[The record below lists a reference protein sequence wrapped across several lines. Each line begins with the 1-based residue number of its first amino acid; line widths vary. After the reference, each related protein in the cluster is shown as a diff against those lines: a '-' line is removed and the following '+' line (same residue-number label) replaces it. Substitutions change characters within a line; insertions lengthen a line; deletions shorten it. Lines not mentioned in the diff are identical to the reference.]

1 MATKKSATT
10 KKTGTKKAGTKKA
23 GTKKAGTKKA
33 GTRKAPATLNSILN
47 FKIDWIKD
55 PVPIFR
61 RFLNPEVL
69 RELELAKQEFKDRV
83 NGILGRAR

>member
-23 GTKKAGTKKA
+23 GTKKAGTRKAGTKKA
-33 GTRKAPATLNSILN
+33 GGLSSILN

-61 RFLNPEVL
+61 RFLDPAIV
-69 RELELAKQEFKDRV
+69 RELESAKDQFKDRV
-83 NGILGRAR
+83 NGILRGAR

>member
-1 MATKKSATT
+1 MATKKAA
-10 KKTGTKKAGTKKA
+10 TKKAGTKKA

-33 GTRKAPATLNSILN
+33 GTRKAPVTLNSILN

>member
-1 MATKKSATT
+1 MV
-10 KKTGTKKAGTKKA
+10 TKKAATKKA

-33 GTRKAPATLNSILN
+33 GTRKAGTKKAGLNSILN

-61 RFLNPEVL
+61 RFLDPSVL
-69 RELELAKQEFKDRV
+69 RQLEVAKNEFKDRI
-83 NGILGRAR
+83 NGILRGAR

>member
-1 MATKKSATT
+1 MATKKAA
-10 KKTGTKKAGTKKA
+10 TKKAGTKKA

-33 GTRKAPATLNSILN
+33 GTRKAPAGLSSILH

-61 RFLNPEVL
+61 RFLDPAVV
-69 RELELAKQEFKDRV
+69 RELDLAKNDFKNRI
-83 NGILGRAR
+83 NGILSGARQR

>member
-1 MATKKSATT
+1 MATKKAA
-10 KKTGTKKAGTKKA
+10 TKKAGTKKA

-33 GTRKAPATLNSILN
+33 GTKKAPATINSILN

-69 RELELAKQEFKDRV
+69 RELELAKNEFKDRV